1 MDPVLKELEE
11 KYSKNKPTFSY
22 LELLKCIALVVGG
35 CVLFAFMPD
44 EMRIAGW
51 VLFAI
56 GTFLI
61 VVGIFRLASM
71 VPEIKN
77 EQRKKIVTL
86 VSLIAAV
93 FIQFIGL
100 LYLYNSGGTGKGMA
114 ITTLTLCISLGLII
128 YVTDFEDKKEKKKVQ
143 IACRII
149 TLILVAI
156 AVLIM
161 VRADFSNVSVYVATI
176 LFIEAAVTGKTGF
189 SSNKRGK

>member
-77 EQRKKIVTL
+77 EQRKKIVTIA
-86 VSLIAAV
+86 SLIAAV

-128 YVTDFEDKKEKKKVQ
+128 YVTDFEDKKKVQ

-156 AVLIM
+156 AVFIM
-161 VRADFSNVSVYVATI
+161 VRGDFSNVSVYVATI

-189 SSNKRGK
+189 SSIKRGK